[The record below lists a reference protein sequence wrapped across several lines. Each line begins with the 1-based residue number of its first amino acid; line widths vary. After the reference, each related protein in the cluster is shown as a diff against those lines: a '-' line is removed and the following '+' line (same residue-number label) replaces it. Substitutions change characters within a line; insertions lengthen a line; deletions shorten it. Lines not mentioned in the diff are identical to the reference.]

1 LWRAQIADNR
11 GKKLSGHSTNGF
23 VASCFLPWKTC
34 IAVWQIAA
42 GWKIA
47 LPLLD
52 SDGRGEETSQRF
64 SSKPFLQF
72 IEKTVRL
79 MLKKAIRV
87 LVAMSHPDDAE
98 ILVGGT
104 LVHLKSL
111 GCEIGIIT
119 MTSGDCGSATHTREE
134 ISRIRYA
141 EAKAAADY
149 LGAWYE
155 CAGLMDVEIFA
166 NAENQRRVVELMRRF
181 DPDVVITH
189 SPVDYMV
196 DHEETSRLARGA
208 AFALSMPLYQTRI
221 IVPAPATSK
230 TPALYYADPVE
241 GIDLAGERLWPQFYV
256 DISSTIERKTEALS
270 HHESQREWLRAHH
283 GVDEY
288 LNRMAEWAAQYGQE
302 CGCAFAEGFRQHL
315 GHGYPHEP
323 VLQQA
328 LGSRIKQRT
337 KESFML
343 WHDSQKQ

>member
-1 LWRAQIADNR
+1 MGRALR
-11 GKKLSGHSTNGF
+11 
-23 VASCFLPWKTC
+23 
-34 IAVWQIAA
+34 
-42 GWKIA
+42 A
-47 LPLLD
+47 LV
-52 SDGRGEETSQRF
+52 S
-64 SSKPFLQF
+64 
-72 IEKTVRL
+72 
-79 MLKKAIRV
+79 
-87 LVAMSHPDDAE
+87 MSHPDDAE
-98 ILVGGT
+98 ILAGGT
-104 LVHLKSL
+104 LAHLKTL
-111 GCEIGIIT
+111 GWEIGILT
-119 MTSGDCGSATHTREE
+119 MTSGDCGSAAHTQAE

-155 CAGLMDVEIFA
+155 CVGLMDVEVFA

-196 DHEETSRLARGA
+196 DHEEASRLSRGA
-208 AFALSMPLYQTRI
+208 VFALAMPLYQTEQMARQSA
-221 IVPAPATSK
+221 PAPPTSK

-256 DISSTIERKTEALS
+256 DISATIERKRGLLS
-270 HHESQREWLRAHH
+270 HHQSQREWLRAHH

-288 LNRMAEWAAQYGQE
+288 LDQMARWAARYGQE

-328 LGSRIKQRT
+328 LKSFIKRRVE
-337 KESFML
+337 K
-343 WHDSQKQ
+343 

>member
-1 LWRAQIADNR
+1 MSKRAPRI
-11 GKKLSGHSTNGF
+11 
-23 VASCFLPWKTC
+23 
-34 IAVWQIAA
+34 
-42 GWKIA
+42 
-47 LPLLD
+47 
-52 SDGRGEETSQRF
+52 
-64 SSKPFLQF
+64 
-72 IEKTVRL
+72 
-79 MLKKAIRV
+79 

-98 ILVGGT
+98 ILAGGT
-104 LVHLKSL
+104 LVQLKSS
-111 GCEIGIIT
+111 GWEVGILT

-134 ISRIRYA
+134 ISRIRHA

-196 DHEETSRLARGA
+196 DHEETSRLVRGA

-221 IVPAPATSK
+221 IVPAPPASK
-230 TPALYYADPVE
+230 TPVLYYADPIE
-241 GIDLAGERLWPQFYV
+241 GIDHAGTRLWPQYYV
-256 DISSTIERKTEALS
+256 DITDTIERKKEMLS
-270 HHESQREWLRAHH
+270 HHASQREWLRAHH

-288 LNRMAEWAAQYGQE
+288 LNRMTEWAAQCGQE
-302 CGCAFAEGFRQHL
+302 CGCDFAEGFRQHL

-323 VLQQA
+323 ALQQA

-337 KESFML
+337 KES
-343 WHDSQKQ
+343 